1 MPGLPSRPFLPLL
14 LAGMVAA
21 CGPHAPQETPP
32 QRMVEMGGSGPG
44 RSAREAVAVPSAK
57 PARPTPPPAKPAE
70 AAALA
75 RGTPANDAS
84 DPDPSV
90 APPRSAAEAA
100 RAAQHPAEPP
110 RGRGVAKAEPTLEV
124 AALPP
129 SLSGVGGLP
138 SDPVE
143 ITRLRTRPPMTPP
156 VDTAFDA
163 AMDRA
168 TASSGAPTAA
178 PTTAPPPGSAAATGG
193 ARCREAVR
201 AARESV
207 NHYLTLPVERIAETT
222 WVEDA
227 LRVTEVAVRACQGQ
241 PNEEAAIYWRA
252 TAFFLHGQY
261 ARAALN
267 FRRVADVD
275 GAFNALGYAAN
286 LATLLQACGDDRA
299 SLDAF
304 RLGGLYEAAGHPER
318 AATQYTQAA
327 RSACVPLRDT
337 AEARLRVI
345 AERLSRGAAAR

>member
-1 MPGLPSRPFLPLL
+1 MPGLPLRPFLPLL

-44 RSAREAVAVPSAK
+44 RSAREAVAVPSVK
-57 PARPTPPPAKPAE
+57 PARPTPPPVKPAE
-70 AAALA
+70 APAPVP
-75 RGTPANDAS
+75 GTPTDGAS
-84 DPDPSV
+84 APDPSA
-90 APPRSAAEAA
+90 APPTAIGETA

-110 RGRGVAKAEPTLEV
+110 RGRGAAKAEPTLEV

-168 TASSGAPTAA
+168 TASSGAPT
-178 PTTAPPPGSAAATGG
+178 TAPPRGSAAATAE

-207 NHYLTLPVERIAETT
+207 NHYLTLPVERIAETA